1 MGIYYYIHLFRNN
14 LYNYVQNNKAIILFF
29 ALLKGVSFMKRVSL
43 FIIVNA
49 ISLYLVSLLM
59 NSMYIGSFG
68 ALIILTIIFGAL
80 NLTVKPILEFL
91 SLPITFLTLGLFLLI
106 INAIVLKL
114 AFGLVPGVYLYGFV
128 NAIGASILLSIVN
141 TIIYKI
147 LD

>member
-1 MGIYYYIHLFRNN
+1 
-14 LYNYVQNNKAIILFF
+14 
-29 ALLKGVSFMKRVSL
+29 MKRVSL